1 MDIQSNIILI
11 SGPTASGKSKFAIK
25 LAKKLNGEIINAD
38 SMQVYKQLNI
48 LTSRPSKKFEKKIKH
63 HLFGFVNVSRT
74 FSTGEWLKLS
84 KKKIKEIIGKKKIP
98 IIVGGT
104 GLYFKS
110 LVEGMAVIPNIPMK
124 IRNNI
129 RELQKKEGQKKF
141 YKRLLK
147 LDPSVKNKFDKN
159 DVQRSIRAYE
169 VIKFTR
175 KSLYQWIDKTKK
187 QSNQNNFIKI
197 YIDYPRKDLLLRIF
211 KRADEMIKKG
221 AIEEVNNFRKLNISN
236 DKSASKIIGI
246 KELGMY
252 LDKKITL
259 DEARELLVIR
269 TRQYA
274 KRQITW
280 FRGKMTDWS
289 KINPKNLKAV
299 LKKINKSS
307 LNLDQLT

>member
-1 MDIQSNIILI
+1 
-11 SGPTASGKSKFAIK
+11 
-25 LAKKLNGEIINAD
+25 
-38 SMQVYKQLNI
+38 
-48 LTSRPSKKFEKKIKH
+48 
-63 HLFGFVNVSRT
+63 
-74 FSTGEWLKLS
+74 
-84 KKKIKEIIGKKKIP
+84 
-98 IIVGGT
+98 
-104 GLYFKS
+104 
-110 LVEGMAVIPNIPMK
+110 
-124 IRNNI
+124 
-129 RELQKKEGQKKF
+129 
-141 YKRLLK
+141 
-147 LDPSVKNKFDKN
+147 
-159 DVQRSIRAYE
+159 
-169 VIKFTR
+169 
-175 KSLYQWIDKTKK
+175 
-187 QSNQNNFIKI
+187 
-197 YIDYPRKDLLLRIF
+197 
-211 KRADEMIKKG
+211 MIKKG